1 MPNQFTELKNEID
14 AKKDTIKKLL
24 EDNYSVSE
32 ICRIMDYKYS
42 SVYNCICRNDMKH
55 LVSVDNIGKSRTA
68 RKRYDDYN
76 EKHALNRETLYK
88 LYVIDKKDLY
98 EIAEMFNFS
107 PSGVL
112 FRMNSL
118 GIETRSKQE
127 ASKIMYEK
135 KPELR
140 DVHRRN
146 ANMGL
151 TGVFKK
157 GNNYSNTKIEQAFEK
172 FCVDNHIPYE
182 RSFQIT
188 VDTHR
193 YDFLIYD
200 KMIVELDGLYWHN
213 KEKQKIKDRL
223 HEEYAIKNGFE
234 IVRFTDKEIKE
245 TKGLC
250 FERIKRHDGC

>member
-1 MPNQFTELKNEID
+1 MPNQLTKLKNEID
-14 AKKDTIKKLL
+14 GKKDIIKKLL
-24 EDNYSVSE
+24 EDNYSVAE
-32 ICRIMDYKYS
+32 ICRILNYKYA
-42 SVYNCICRNDMKH
+42 SVYNCIRRNNMKH
-55 LVSVDNIGKSRTA
+55 LVSVNNIGKSRTS

-76 EKHALNRETLYK
+76 ENHVLNREMLHK
-88 LYVIDKKDLY
+88 LYVTDKKDLH
-98 EIAEMFNFS
+98 EIAKMFGFS

-118 GIETRSKQE
+118 GIKTRSKRE

-140 DVHRRN
+140 DVHRKN

-151 TGVFKK
+151 TGIFKK

-172 FCVDNHIPYE
+172 FCIDNVIPYK
-182 RSFQIT
+182 RPFQIT
-188 VDTHR
+188 PDTHR

-200 KMIVELDGLYWHN
+200 KTIVELDGLYWHN

-250 FERIKRHDGC
+250 FERIKRHD